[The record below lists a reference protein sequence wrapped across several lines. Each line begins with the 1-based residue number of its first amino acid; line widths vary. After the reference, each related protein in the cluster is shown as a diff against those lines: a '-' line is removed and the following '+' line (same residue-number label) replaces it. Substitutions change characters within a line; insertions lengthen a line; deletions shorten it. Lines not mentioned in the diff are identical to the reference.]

1 MTQEMR
7 FIDPDRL
14 LDVNQDYMERI
25 ERDGLRAVYDGT
37 LDTLFIEIGGPKEGL
52 SEHLADNVMLRID
65 PESLQIIGLEIL
77 DFLADF
83 LPHNRLFKQMVE
95 DLGIGIREGEDA
107 ELSLMEPM
115 YAHVRQL
122 VQAIIPHGG

>member
-1 MTQEMR
+1 MTQEIR
-7 FIDPDRL
+7 FIDPDQL
-14 LDVNQDYMERI
+14 LEANRDYLERI

-37 LDTLFIEIGGPKEGL
+37 LDALFIEIGGAKEGL
-52 SEHLADNVMLRID
+52 SEHLADNIMLRID

-83 LPHNRLFKQMVE
+83 LPNNRLLKEMVE
-95 DLGIGIREGEDA
+95 DWGIREGEDA

-115 YAHVRQL
+115 YSHAREL
-122 VQAIIPHGG
+122 VQAMIPH

>member
-1 MTQEMR
+1 MTQEIR
-7 FIDPDRL
+7 FIDPERL
-14 LDVNQDYMERI
+14 LEANRDYLERI

-65 PESLQIIGLEIL
+65 PDTLQIIGLEIL

-83 LPHNRLFKQMVE
+83 LPHNRLLKEMVE
-95 DLGIGIREGEDA
+95 YWGIREGEDA
-107 ELSLMEPM
+107 ELSLMEPT
-115 YAHVRQL
+115 YAHFREL
-122 VQAIIPHGG
+122 VQAIIPHGVQ

>member
-1 MTQEMR
+1 MTREIR
-7 FIDPDRL
+7 FIDQDRL
-14 LDVNQDYMERI
+14 LEANRDYLERI

-37 LDTLFIEIGGPKEGL
+37 LDTLFIEIGGAKEGL

-83 LPHNRLFKQMVE
+83 LPHNRLLKEMVE
-95 DLGIGIREGEDA
+95 YWGIREGEDA

-115 YAHVRQL
+115 YAHVRDL

>member
-1 MTQEMR
+1 MTQEIR

-14 LDVNQDYMERI
+14 IEANRDYLERI
-25 ERDGLRAVYDGT
+25 ERDGLRAVYDST

-65 PESLQIIGLEIL
+65 PDTLQIIGLEIL

-83 LPHNRLFKQMVE
+83 LPHNRLFKEMAGVW
-95 DLGIGIREGEDA
+95 GIREGEDA
-107 ELSLMEPM
+107 ELSLMDPM
-115 YAHVRQL
+115 YANVRQL
-122 VQAIIPHGG
+122 VQAIMPH